1 MFKFWTLIPNKYTY
15 TYNEYLMTMFCCFS
29 RRIKT
34 YSIGSLSDP
43 NEGQQ
48 SDVESIFSL
57 SSTAIGTSSARPRR
71 QNSSSQQ
78 RQLSLIQ
85 DAKSLRYSGLKI
97 AIIFCFQPTQTCFCQ
112 PSRMSHFG
120 ELPDVVC
127 QKLLK
132 KFKKK

>member
-1 MFKFWTLIPNKYTY
+1 MHLLFIDHQNYSVKNDYFLLN
-15 TYNEYLMTMFCCFS
+15 FFS

-71 QNSSSQQ
+71 QNSRSQGSQQQ

-85 DAKSLRYSGLKI
+85 DAKSLRYYTTLG
-97 AIIFCFQPTQTCFCQ
+97 
-112 PSRMSHFG
+112 
-120 ELPDVVC
+120 
-127 QKLLK
+127 
-132 KFKKK
+132 

>member
-1 MFKFWTLIPNKYTY
+1 MCIFL
-15 TYNEYLMTMFCCFS
+15 FC

-71 QNSSSQQ
+71 QNSRSQGSQQ
-78 RQLSLIQ
+78 RQLSSSQ
-85 DAKSLRYSGLKI
+85 DSKSLR
-97 AIIFCFQPTQTCFCQ
+97 
-112 PSRMSHFG
+112 
-120 ELPDVVC
+120 
-127 QKLLK
+127 
-132 KFKKK
+132 